1 MKKERR
7 SRYSRIPKAEDKGIH
22 QALEAAESHHRKCPL
37 RLCFMPVEHRT
48 VRCVDESVTVY
59 AEYGGEDIDPLTQE
73 DEISSAIVKGV
84 APEIKHTFEDGKNRI
99 MFFVRNPK

>member
-1 MKKERR
+1 MIKQGITNRKGVFPVNVTME
-7 SRYSRIPKAEDKGIH
+7 YSG
-22 QALEAAESHHRKCPL
+22 
-37 RLCFMPVEHRT
+37 
-48 VRCVDESVTVY
+48 VDESVTVY

-99 MFFVRNPK
+99 RLLVRNPK